1 MISFYKTENRQMR
14 RLDEFKDDCWI
25 NVVAPDAKEQEEL
38 ETRFETPP
46 EFLKAAM
53 DEEESSR
60 IDKEDGHTLII
71 IDVPYVD
78 KSNGNIIYTTMPV
91 SIIMNER
98 YIMTIS
104 LKDNPVLQE
113 FSEGIVKNVNT
124 NHRTQFVLYIMLR
137 MSTRFLQYLK
147 QIDKQSGY
155 LEAQLRKSMRNRE
168 LIQLMDLQK
177 SLVYFQT
184 SLKPDEITLEKILR
198 GRYIKL
204 YDEDQELLEDVLIEI
219 KQAIEMSNI
228 YLSILSGTMDTFA
241 SVISNNLNIVMKVLT
256 SITIVM
262 AIPTMIFSFYGMNI
276 GDFSG
281 GLPGAATVWI
291 PLGLALAI
299 TLIAGIILYR
309 KDMF

>member
-1 MISFYKTENRQMR
+1 MR
-14 RLDEFKDDCWI
+14 RLDEFRNDCWI

-38 ETRFETPP
+38 ETRFEIPP

-60 IDKEDGHTLII
+60 IDREDDHTLII
-71 IDVPYVD
+71 IDVPYLE
-78 KSNGNIIYTTMPV
+78 KFNGSIIYMTMPV
-91 SIIMNER
+91 GIIMNER

-104 LKDNPVLQE
+104 LKDSPILQE
-113 FSEGIVKNVNT
+113 FAEGTVKNVHT
-124 NHRTQFVLYIMLR
+124 NHRTQFVLHIMLR

-155 LEAQLRKSMRNRE
+155 LEMQLRKSMRNRE
-168 LIQLMDLQK
+168 IINLMDLQK

-184 SLKPDEITLEKILR
+184 SLKSDEITLEKILR
-198 GRYIKL
+198 GRYIKM

-219 KQAIEMSNI
+219 KQAVEMSNI
-228 YLSILSGTMDTFA
+228 YLSILTGTTDAFA

-256 SITIVM
+256 SITILM

-276 GDFSG
+276 GSVAG
-281 GLPGAATVWI
+281 GLPGAATIWI
-291 PLGLALAI
+291 PLGFAVAV
-299 TLIAGIILYR
+299 TLIVGIILYR